1 MKSSEEYKLHHI
13 SICFVMLNIRPFREI
28 FHFEV
33 NFKIIKQPGK
43 GDARN
48 NCLSLPNSFSIKLQN
63 VTYPR
68 SMSNH

>member
-1 MKSSEEYKLHHI
+1 
-13 SICFVMLNIRPFREI
+13 MLNICPFREI

-43 GDARN
+43 GGARN